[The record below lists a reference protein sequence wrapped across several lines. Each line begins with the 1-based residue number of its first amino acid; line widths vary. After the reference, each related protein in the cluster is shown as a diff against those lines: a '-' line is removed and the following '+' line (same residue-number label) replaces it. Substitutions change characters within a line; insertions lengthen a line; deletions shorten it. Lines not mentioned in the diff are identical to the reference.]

1 MPTKQTKEPAR
12 GDQTREAL
20 IQAATIIFAR
30 DGFHAASTRAI
41 ADAAAAN
48 QALIGYHFGGKQ
60 GLYLAVFD
68 AIAAEV
74 QSRAGTLAAG
84 LQRLLAEPEASLDA
98 AARQARY
105 LPPLMGIAETWLG
118 LMMSAKTEA
127 WSQLIVRE
135 QQHPTE
141 AFNRVYDAF
150 MGRMLG
156 LLTQLV
162 LRLRGDGDTQRA
174 RGIVAG
180 LFGQI
185 LVWRVARAGML
196 RHMGWQGIGQSEYAE
211 VLVLVRANIKALVL
225 QEEVP

>member
-1 MPTKQTKEPAR
+1 MPTKKSKEPAR

-20 IQAATIIFAR
+20 VQAATPIFAR

-41 ADAAAAN
+41 AEAAKAN

-68 AIAAEV
+68 AIAADV
-74 QSRAGTLAAG
+74 QSRAGSLAVG
-84 LQRLLAEPEASLDA
+84 LQRLLAEPEGQLDA

-105 LPPLMGIAETWLG
+105 LPPLMAVAEAWLG

-141 AFNRVYDAF
+141 AFNRIYDAF

-162 LRLRGDGDTQRA
+162 LRLRGDGDAQRA
-174 RGIVAG
+174 KGIVVG
-180 LFGQI
+180 IFGQV
-185 LVWRVARAGML
+185 LVWRVARAGVL
-196 RHMGWQGIGQSEYAE
+196 RHLGWSSVGQAE
-211 VLVLVRANIKALVL
+211 FAEALKFVRANIKAIAL
-225 QEEVP
+225 QEETP